1 MKNPVRIYLILGI
14 TFFGCVKEIPY
25 KDNPD
30 IPKLPVFHLFIG
42 NDSLVQAECMQSA
55 GVFESVK
62 YIDGSTI
69 LAQQN
74 NSAPVPGISGGNGR
88 YLFSGLKFKSGDI
101 FRLDVGISGYS
112 PFGLEGKVPNKT
124 IIEKIDTGR
133 VLIPGLGISY
143 YLDIRFTDSA
153 LYDNYYRI
161 QVYKISYK
169 YSLNNQGQRTDST
182 KSRELISIYSN
193 ALPVAENNFNNYS
206 SREIL
211 FSDATVNGVQ
221 NTLRIHTT
229 EKLMPA
235 SKEKPLMLE
244 IHLQNVE
251 KTLYQYFNTRNAH
264 IWQQQS
270 ISQVPGAV
278 IGNLPGTLG
287 VAGAYSEDVKMIQLK

>member
-1 MKNPVRIYLILGI
+1 MKNRMLLYIMLVFML
-14 TFFGCVKEIPY
+14 TGCVKEIPY
-25 KDNPD
+25 NGNPD

-42 NDSLVQAECMQSA
+42 SDSSVQAECMQSA
-55 GVFESVK
+55 GMFETVK

-74 NSAPVPGISGGNGR
+74 NNAPVPGIQAGNGR
-88 YLFSGLKFKSGDI
+88 YIFPGMKYKSGDI
-101 FRLDVGISGYS
+101 FRLDVGISGFS
-112 PFGLEGKVPNKT
+112 PFGLEGKVPNKI
-124 IIEKIDTGR
+124 IIEKTDTGR

-143 YLDIRFTDSA
+143 YMDFRFTDSA
-153 LYDNYYRI
+153 LYDNYYRF

-169 YSLNNQGQRTDST
+169 YSLNNQGQKTDSI
-182 KSRELISIYSN
+182 KIRELISIYSS

-211 FSDATVNGVQ
+211 FSDATINGVQ
-221 NTLRIHTT
+221 NTMRIHTT
-229 EKLMPA
+229 EKLMPTA
-235 SKEKPLMLE
+235 QEKPLLLE

-287 VAGAYSEDVKMIQLK
+287 VAGAYSEDVKIIQLK